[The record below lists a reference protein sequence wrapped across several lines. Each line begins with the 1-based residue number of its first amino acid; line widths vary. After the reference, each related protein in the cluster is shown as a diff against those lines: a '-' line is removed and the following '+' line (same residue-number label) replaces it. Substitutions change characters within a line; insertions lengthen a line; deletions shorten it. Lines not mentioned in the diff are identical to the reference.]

1 MTASGWRRG
10 AVLASILVA
19 AGSSV
24 LAVTTSTTAA
34 TAELQFSADG
44 GASWSDT
51 APTTLFDASWRAVPG
66 DRLQTSLLVR
76 STRDAP
82 TVMMVA
88 IADAAVS
95 DPLFDEAIT
104 VQGDDGTGAG
114 LPATR
119 LSALAACEEV
129 VPTRTLVAD
138 QQVPIEMTVNVSPA
152 LAGHQA
158 ENASARFDL
167 QIGLADVGAPTTPN
181 GCPIDPAVIAGF
193 AAPGSQTGTG
203 RIAYTG
209 TDLFHP
215 ALAVAA
221 SALGAG
227 ALLALAGRR
236 RREDDGA

>member
-1 MTASGWRRG
+1 VSVPGWRRA
-10 AVLASILVA
+10 AVLASVLVA

-24 LAVTTSTTAA
+24 LAVTTSSSAA
-34 TAELQFSADG
+34 TADLQFSADG

-51 APTTLFDASWRAVPG
+51 APASLFDPSWRAVPG
-66 DRLQTSLLVR
+66 DRLQASLLVR

-88 IADAAVS
+88 IADASIS

-114 LPATR
+114 LHATR
-119 LSALAACEEV
+119 LSALAACDAV
-129 VPTRTLVAD
+129 VPTRTVVAG
-138 QQVPIEMTVNVSPA
+138 QRVPIEMAVNVSPS

-158 ENASARFDL
+158 ENAVARFDL
-167 QIGLADVGAPTTPN
+167 QIGLTDVGAPTSPN
-181 GCPIDPAVIAGF
+181 GCPVDPTVIAGF

-209 TDLFHP
+209 TDLFYP
-215 ALAVAA
+215 ALAVAG
-221 SALGAG
+221 SALVVG

-236 RREDDGA
+236 RREEGGA